1 MSRAGT
7 LMRLAGKGG
16 GPFSQPS
23 PTSPGLKDFALS
35 QVPLGPILC
44 GDLALRLSKGEDSA
58 LPDLSLKSFYHGLL
72 RAPCP
77 PQ

>member
-7 LMRLAGKGG
+7 LLRLAGKGG
-16 GPFSQPS
+16 GPFSQPP
-23 PTSPGLKDFALS
+23 PTSPGLKDLALF

-44 GDLALRLSKGEDSA
+44 RDLALRLSKGEKSA
-58 LPDLSLKSFYHGLL
+58 LQDLSLKSFYHGLV